1 MKGLKYLRSLS
12 KKGNVTPFLGDV
24 NVFFFFTE
32 IYLILFWKIRLL
44 YIDYFY
50 LIKNILTKEEDT
62 VARKSLSFNVSNT
75 LENYI

>member
-12 KKGNVTPFLGDV
+12 KKKEKVTPFLGDV
-24 NVFFFFTE
+24 NVFFFTE

-50 LIKNILTKEEDT
+50 LIKNILTKERNT
-62 VARKSLSFNVSNT
+62 FARKSLSFNVSNT